1 MGIPMHGDFSACG
14 GSSDYSSGVHGCSF
28 ESVKLLEEGIYETIF
43 RNFFHL
49 SLYSHTHVNKNKH
62 VCLPAPDRTLNE
74 NISWGVA
81 WYEITDLEEKC
92 DITCNIILRSIKPS
106 TSEECAQP

>member
-1 MGIPMHGDFSACG
+1 M
-14 GSSDYSSGVHGCSF
+14 SSDHSLGVHGCSF
-28 ESVKLLEEGIYETIF
+28 ESVKLLEEGIYEKIF

-49 SLYSHTHVNKNKH
+49 SLYNPTHVNKKKH

-81 WYEITDLEEKC
+81 WYEITDLEGKY
-92 DITCNIILRSIKPS
+92 DII
-106 TSEECAQP
+106 